1 MIYPQPQRVRLAD
14 DNGLITREWLRYLEN
29 LQASIPAATD
39 LSGIQAQ
46 IVALQASLDALAV
59 TVDALSVP
67 SSETTTKQGE
77 KGPPGDDGTIGDDGA
92 PGPPG
97 PAGPA
102 GPPGPPGSGGG
113 AASGVAFVIEGEP
126 GEDGMVG
133 PRGSPGAAGAAGI
146 QGPQG
151 PVFFFEPEPGED
163 GQLGPRGP
171 TGPQGPPGAGGSGA
185 AGLTTINFGAFPGAS
200 DASVTITGQAG
211 ILAGSVVDAWLVA
224 TSTVDHLADEH
235 FIESI
240 RVTAG
245 NIVPGVGFTIY
256 ASNTST
262 VNEPSPE
269 PRRSRFAGTGQDF
282 GAGQQN
288 QQEVIVNRGTRI
300 YGQWSV
306 AWSWV

>member
-14 DNGLITREWLRYLEN
+14 DNGLITREWLRYLES

-39 LSGIQAQ
+39 LTGIQAQ
-46 IVALQASLDALAV
+46 IVALQAAIAALTA
-59 TVDALSVP
+59 TVAAIGSGPVGPILV
-67 SSETTTKQGE
+67 GG

-133 PRGSPGAAGAAGI
+133 PRGAPGAAGTAGV

-163 GQLGPRGP
+163 GMIGPRGP
-171 TGPQGPPGAGGSGA
+171 TGPQGPAGAGGSGA

-211 ILAGSVVDAWLVA
+211 IVAGSVVDAWLVA
-224 TSTVDHLADEH
+224 LDTVDHLADEH
-235 FIESI
+235 WLESI
-240 RVTAG
+240 RITAG

-262 VNEPSPE
+262 LNEPSPN
-269 PRRSRFAGTGQDF
+269 PRLARFAGTGQDF
-282 GAGQQN
+282 GAGQQD
-288 QQEVIVNRGTRI
+288 QQNNAVNLGTRI